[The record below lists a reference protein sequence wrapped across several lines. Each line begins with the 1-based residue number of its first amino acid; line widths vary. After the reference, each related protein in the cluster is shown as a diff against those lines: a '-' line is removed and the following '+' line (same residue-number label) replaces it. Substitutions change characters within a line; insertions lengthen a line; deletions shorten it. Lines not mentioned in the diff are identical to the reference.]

1 MFHQRVIDAQRERV
15 EKALKLELRAYT
27 PTEVQDFLYR
37 MRGVDWTP
45 GVNVVLPTLPPDV
58 QAFITNELLMSKLDF
73 RYWCVRYAKILD
85 DHGELV
91 PLVPWPS
98 QEKFLTRLGEKEL
111 EAFEY
116 GARGGEKAW
125 RMKLHLLLLKARQVG
140 GTAISEAVT
149 GHAVFFNSNT
159 RAVIGSDNPDNSKNL
174 WDVLLRIH
182 SNLPPWMQPVVDG
195 KTKANNLHMVDLDSN
210 VQVGSGNMK
219 NTFGQGM
226 TIDGGH
232 LTELS
237 TWLPDNCTQ
246 LEKDLMPA
254 FASSKKHHS
263 ILIYESTAEGA
274 MGNYFHDLFQASRRG
289 KTEWET
295 LFLGWHSAP
304 NKWTEDPKGV
314 TIEPDVRA
322 LAERLQREEGVELT
336 KGQLAFYQKKRNH
349 YTSLNKEEVL
359 LQEFPSTPD
368 EAFQTGLRSVFP
380 IDVRI
385 KVRNMARKPIAA
397 MRWNIATRDFEA
409 IESPSFLEKAEM
421 NPELYDGVLL
431 IYEKVR
437 PGFVYVIGVDASYG
451 LEQDTGAID
460 VVRVANRAQ
469 GAEQVAEFASKTLD
483 PVELAGP
490 AEWIGHYFEDSANEL
505 AAKMAI
511 EAQPGS
517 PGITTQAQLIQRG
530 YPHFYIE
537 RIPSAVKG
545 GWRNRMG
552 WYTTEGTRTLLTDT
566 GVNAIING
574 KLKVN
579 STNFIRE
586 MDSFV
591 YVYTPSGKRKMEHS
605 PGMHDDRIFA
615 TFIAFYVGH
624 EGDAAAVAE
633 SRLKDHEMSTRAPD
647 EVVQFQSMGKTWQ
660 ECMDAWIDSIGAE

>member
-1 MFHQRVIDAQRERV
+1 MFHERVIAAQREKV
-15 EKALKLELRAYT
+15 ERALKLDLRVYS
-27 PTEVQDFLYR
+27 PTEVQDALYR
-37 MRGVDWTP
+37 MRDVDWTG
-45 GVNVVLPTLPPDV
+45 GVNAILPTLPPDL

-91 PLVPWPS
+91 PLIPWPS
-98 QEKFLTRLGEKEL
+98 QEKLLNVLAEKEL
-111 EAFEY
+111 EAFEQ
-116 GARGGEKAW
+116 GVRGGEKTW
-125 RMKLHLLLLKARQVG
+125 RMKLHLLLLKARQIG
-140 GTAISEAVT
+140 GTAISEAIT

-174 WDVLLRIH
+174 WDVLVRIH
-182 SNLPPWMQPVVDG
+182 TNLPAFMKPVVDG

-295 LFLGWHSAP
+295 VFLGWHSAP
-304 NKWTEDPKGV
+304 NKWTDDPTGV
-314 TIEPDVRA
+314 EISSEVQE
-322 LAERLQREEGVELT
+322 LAARLEREEGVVLS

-349 YTSLNKEEVL
+349 YKSLNKEEVL

-380 IDVRI
+380 IEVRVR
-385 KVRNMARKPIAA
+385 VRNGARKPIAA
-397 MRWNIATRDFEA
+397 LRWNIATRDFES
-409 IESPSFLEKAEM
+409 IENATFIEKAEM
-421 NPELYDGVLL
+421 NPDLYDGVLL
-431 IYEKVR
+431 LYEKVR
-437 PGFVYVIGVDASYG
+437 PGYVYVVGVDASYG
-451 LEQDTGAID
+451 LEQDAAAVS
-460 VVRVANRAQ
+460 VVRVANRAE

-490 AEWIGHYFEDSANEL
+490 AEWIGRYFEDVSNDL
-505 AAKMAI
+505 AAKMAV
-511 EAQPGS
+511 EVEPGS
-517 PGITTQAQLIQRG
+517 PGITTQMQLIQRG

-545 GWRNRMG
+545 GWKNRMG
-552 WYTTEGTRTLLTDT
+552 WYTTTSTRPLLTDT

-574 KLKVN
+574 KLRVN
-579 STNFIRE
+579 STNFMRE
-586 MDSFV
+586 MDSFI
-591 YVYTPSGKRKMEHS
+591 YNYTDSGKRRMEHA

-615 TFIAFYVGH
+615 TFIAYYVGH

-633 SRLKDHEMSTRAPD
+633 SRLTDHLNATRAPD
-647 EVVQFQSMGKTWQ
+647 QVVQFQSLGQTW
-660 ECMDAWIDSIGAE
+660 EESMNSWLDSIGAE